1 MKRKSKHKGFS
12 AMTTKKTVCVP
23 THLAFEQANAV
34 KCLAHDAG
42 VSASEYIRRL
52 IIADLNQ
59 KRAEAYATLAALGES
74 SERVERGERR
84 HV

>member
-1 MKRKSKHKGFS
+1 
-12 AMTTKKTVCVP
+12 MTTKKTVCVP
-23 THLAFEQANAV
+23 THLAFDHANAV
-34 KCLAHDAG
+34 KCLANDAG

-74 SERVERGERR
+74 SERAERGEHR